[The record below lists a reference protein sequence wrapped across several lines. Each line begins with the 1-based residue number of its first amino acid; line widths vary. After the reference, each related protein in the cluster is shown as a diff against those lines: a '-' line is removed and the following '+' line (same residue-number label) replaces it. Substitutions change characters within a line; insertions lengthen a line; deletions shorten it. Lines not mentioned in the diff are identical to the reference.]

1 MTQISLP
8 ESYDF
13 GSGQLVE
20 LSYLQTVFGI
30 SRRTASKYLK
40 ALRIQPMYIGKK
52 VLFSLPTF
60 KRIMYILSRPG
71 SPGFLFPGSSG
82 KSNPRLLKDQNY
94 ISEVTSAILEA
105 AEDPRILA
113 EMSAVEGRNP
123 DILKKLLTNSV
134 GRPKQ
139 KEENK

>member
-1 MTQISLP
+1 MSPISIP
-8 ESYDF
+8 ERFDF
-13 GSGQLVE
+13 GSGDLVE
-20 LSYLQTVFGI
+20 LSYLQTIFGI

-40 ALRIQPMYIGKK
+40 ALRIQPMYVGKK

-105 AEDPRILA
+105 AEDPCILA
-113 EMSAVEGRNP
+113 EMSAAEGKDP
-123 DILKKLLTNSV
+123 SILKKLLTNSA
-134 GRPKQ
+134 GRPKKG
-139 KEENK
+139 KEE